1 MHGMSI
7 NLSQRAQ
14 NQSISCNNSDGDMK
28 QKKGPQRAKKY
39 ENLWWA
45 LANIIFC
52 GSQFPLL

>member
-28 QKKGPQRAKKY
+28 QKKGPKK
-39 ENLWWA
+39 WA
-45 LANIIFC
+45 HKEQKNMKIFS
-52 GSQFPLL
+52 GP

>member
-28 QKKGPQRAKKY
+28 QKKGPKK
-39 ENLWWA
+39 WA
-45 LANIIFC
+45 HKEQKI
-52 GSQFPLL
+52 